1 MWGGNFGIS
10 RNRIIMMFAK
20 SKRGCCVLETVV
32 GLSKKGATVLV
43 LNAFLYHKMLQNRH
57 CSIQDRSIVNG
68 DAYNRVHGPRHTRLA
83 VPRAVMEYSI
93 NDFLRGDDSLFILD
107 SFMIAMLAVG
117 VKHPSLS
124 NLKCSSLVYINRLVE
139 SVGATTTVYLR
150 AVVLAFN
157 KALSFDRRAL
167 ASFLASLPPPLLA
180 SLSSPPASLPRCL
193 SRPCL
198 LEYRLLPLS
207 ASRLLSGLRSPLWLC
222 RSVPVSLSVPHGH
235 RDTGDQS
242 SAALPINRTAGT
254 PPLLSGLGFEKNED
268 SDDSQ
273 KHRKESRHKKKKDR
287 KKKRS
292 SCYSSS
298 DDDLERVKTGSRK
311 KKKWYASDEDFS
323 SHSDD
328 SSSRGGSRIKERNH
342 RKDASSDDYSSEDGG
357 SKSYKE
363 SVRKEMGLE
372 WMLRPADNAEKASKT
387 VEIKPEENQAEE
399 SEDRTRKVNPR
410 ELNPYLKDN
419 GSGYPEDSEGTNAS
433 GEQLLSS
440 AVVGDGGASWRL
452 KALKRA
458 KEQAAREG
466 RKLDEVVEER
476 WGSLSQ
482 LAVSVASRKVAP
494 THAHLHAIKS
504 RRRGVMDNENADKHE
519 EGSFE
524 KGAPPL
530 NPKMRVPK
538 LKDSLSWGERKK
550 QKISCEDT
558 QILSSAMSSLNKFA
572 DDGSFLSKFMHP
584 PKSDNS
590 GDAVCDSS
598 NSKPEAFNELRQLES
613 KKGSEDTSTV
623 RPALS
628 ANQLAAKVM
637 QLRMKGLHD
646 EADKLLKEAEDMKAK
661 QVANDGNGDESNKLR
676 IDGSTSSYIMHEL
689 SSRQKN
695 REDDADLHL
704 AHKIA
709 RHQKYNVSSQAD
721 DEYDYDNSPKRKTR
735 KKGEG
740 NSGKSANVANFA
752 NRILTQQER
761 CQFCFENPTRPK
773 HLVVA
778 IANFT
783 YLSLPQWQPIVP
795 GHCCILTMQ
804 HESATRS
811 VDDNVWEEIRNFK
824 KCLIMMFAKQEK
836 DVVFLETVVGLSKQR
851 RHCLV
856 ECIPLPQDAAKQAPL
871 YFKKAIDEAED
882 EWSQHNAKK
891 LIDTSIKGLRAS
903 IPKDFPYFHVEFGL
917 NRGFVHVI
925 DDEKNF
931 RSSFGLNVIR
941 GVLKLPAEDMHSHRK
956 HESIATQKQAVAS
969 FAQDWEPFNW
979 TKQLD

>member
-1 MWGGNFGIS
+1 M
-10 RNRIIMMFAK
+10 
-20 SKRGCCVLETVV
+20 
-32 GLSKKGATVLV
+32 
-43 LNAFLYHKMLQNRH
+43 
-57 CSIQDRSIVNG
+57 
-68 DAYNRVHGPRHTRLA
+68 
-83 VPRAVMEYSI
+83 
-93 NDFLRGDDSLFILD
+93 
-107 SFMIAMLAVG
+107 
-117 VKHPSLS
+117 
-124 NLKCSSLVYINRLVE
+124 
-139 SVGATTTVYLR
+139 
-150 AVVLAFN
+150 
-157 KALSFDRRAL
+157 
-167 ASFLASLPPPLLA
+167 
-180 SLSSPPASLPRCL
+180 
-193 SRPCL
+193 
-198 LEYRLLPLS
+198 
-207 ASRLLSGLRSPLWLC
+207 LSGLKFIPRSQL
-222 RSVPVSLSVPHGH
+222 
-235 RDTGDQS
+235 D
-242 SAALPINRTAGT
+242 
-254 PPLLSGLGFEKNED
+254 ENED

-273 KHRKESRHKKKKDR
+273 KHRKESRRKKKKDR
-287 KKKRS
+287 KKKKRS
-292 SCYSSS
+292 SRYSSS

-323 SHSDD
+323 SRSDD
-328 SSSRGGSRIKERNH
+328 SSSAFSDISEKRKTNRKKKQKRKNRNSSDDEGRGSSRIKERSH

-372 WMLRPADNAEKASKT
+372 WMLRPADSAEKASKT
-387 VEIKPEENQAEE
+387 AESAEIKPEENLAEE
-399 SEDRTRKVNPR
+399 TRKVNPR

-419 GSGYPEDSEGTNAS
+419 GSGYPEDSEGTKAS

-476 WGSLSQ
+476 WGSMSQ

-504 RRRGVMDNENADKHE
+504 RRRGVMENENVDKHE
-519 EGSFE
+519 EGSVE
-524 KGAPPL
+524 KGAPPS
-530 NPKMRVPK
+530 NPKMRMPK

-550 QKISCEDT
+550 QKISSEDT
-558 QILSSAMSSLNKFA
+558 QILSFAMSSLNKFA

-590 GDAVCDSS
+590 GDVVCDSS
-598 NSKPEAFNELRQLES
+598 NSKPEAFNEVRPLES
-613 KKGSEDTSTV
+613 KKGSEDTSMV

-646 EADKLLKEAEDMKAK
+646 EADKLMKEAEDMKAR
-661 QVANDGNGDESNKLR
+661 QVANDGNGDESNRLR

-704 AHKIA
+704 ANKIA
-709 RHQKYNVSSQAD
+709 RHQKYSMSSQAD
-721 DEYDYDNSPKRKTR
+721 DEYDYDNSPRRKNR
-735 KKGEG
+735 KKGGGG
-740 NSGKSANVANFA
+740 NSGKSANVTNFA

-761 CQFCFENPTRPK
+761 CQFCFENPKRPK
-773 HLVVA
+773 HLTVA

-836 DVVFLETVVGLSKQR
+836 DVVFLETVMGLAKQR

-856 ECIPLPQDAAKQAPL
+856 ECIPLPQDVAKQAPL

-925 DDEKNF
+925 DDEKGF
-931 RSSFGLNVIR
+931 KSSFGLNVVR
-941 GVLKLPAEDMHSHRK
+941 GMLKLPAEDMHSHRK
-956 HESIATQKQAVAS
+956 HESIETQKQAVAS
-969 FAQDWEPFNW
+969 FARDWEPFNW

>member
-1 MWGGNFGIS
+1 M
-10 RNRIIMMFAK
+10 
-20 SKRGCCVLETVV
+20 
-32 GLSKKGATVLV
+32 
-43 LNAFLYHKMLQNRH
+43 
-57 CSIQDRSIVNG
+57 
-68 DAYNRVHGPRHTRLA
+68 
-83 VPRAVMEYSI
+83 
-93 NDFLRGDDSLFILD
+93 
-107 SFMIAMLAVG
+107 
-117 VKHPSLS
+117 
-124 NLKCSSLVYINRLVE
+124 
-139 SVGATTTVYLR
+139 
-150 AVVLAFN
+150 
-157 KALSFDRRAL
+157 
-167 ASFLASLPPPLLA
+167 
-180 SLSSPPASLPRCL
+180 
-193 SRPCL
+193 
-198 LEYRLLPLS
+198 
-207 ASRLLSGLRSPLWLC
+207 LSGLKFIPRNQL
-222 RSVPVSLSVPHGH
+222 
-235 RDTGDQS
+235 DE
-242 SAALPINRTAGT
+242 
-254 PPLLSGLGFEKNED
+254 EKNED

-273 KHRKESRHKKKKDR
+273 KHRKESHRKKKKDR

-292 SCYSSS
+292 SRYSSS

-328 SSSRGGSRIKERNH
+328 STSACSDIAEKRKTNRKKKQKRKHRNSSDDEGRGGSRIKERSR

-387 VEIKPEENQAEE
+387 AEIKPEENQAEE
-399 SEDRTRKVNPR
+399 TRKVNPR

-504 RRRGVMDNENADKHE
+504 RRRGVMENENADKHE
-519 EGSFE
+519 EGSVE

-550 QKISCEDT
+550 QKISSEDT

-584 PKSDNS
+584 PKSGNS
-590 GDAVCDSS
+590 GDVVCDSS

-646 EADKLLKEAEDMKAK
+646 EADKLMKEAEDMKAK
-661 QVANDGNGDESNKLR
+661 QVANDGNGDESNRLR

-735 KKGEG
+735 KKGGGG

-836 DVVFLETVVGLSKQR
+836 DVVFLETVMGLSKQR
-851 RHCLV
+851 CHCLV